1 MMARGSCTFRRRDVT
16 RAVKAVVA
24 AGLCVIRV
32 EVDKSGKITVIPGTG
47 APTVVQSD
55 ERNEWDVVK

>member
-1 MMARGSCTFRRRDVT
+1 VT